1 MSQAIHPALRLLIL
15 ALAAFLMS
23 LVFIHL
29 RHWINHSVTEIEA
42 DHDHLF
48 VTNLVARVSFILIFA
63 IIVRWVAHIQTLDGW
78 VFCAIGVATVLYPAL
93 LAGVILMGSKPHMLS
108 ASTGMEIPY
117 LMLIFTYLAN
127 LIVAAIYGVLGWACM
142 CLPAAPEETTQGQA

>member
-1 MSQAIHPALRLLIL
+1 MRQAIRPAFRLVIL
-15 ALAAFLMS
+15 VCAAFLIS

-42 DHDHLF
+42 DHDHIF
-48 VTNLVARVSFILIFA
+48 IANLVARVSFILIFA

-93 LAGVILMGSKPHMLS
+93 LAGVILTGKKPHLLS
-108 ASTGMEIPY
+108 ASTGVEIPY
-117 LMLIFTYLAN
+117 LMLVFTYIAN
-127 LIVAAIYGVLGWACM
+127 LIVAAVYGVLGWVCL
-142 CLPAAPEETTQGQA
+142 CLPAPSDATPQGKA